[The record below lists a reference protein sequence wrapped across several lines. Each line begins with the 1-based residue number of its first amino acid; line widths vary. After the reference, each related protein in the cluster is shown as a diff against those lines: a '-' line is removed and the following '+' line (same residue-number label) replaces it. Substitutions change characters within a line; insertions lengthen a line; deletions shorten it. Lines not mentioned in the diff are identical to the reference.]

1 MKKEL
6 LEKYRNEM
14 KKNGK
19 SEKTI
24 NAYIFNVS
32 KFIEW
37 TEKSSGIEFD
47 GKISSMEINAYTSY
61 LTTVKKAALSTINAR
76 LSAIQ
81 SFCDF
86 LHYNYGMDSIKVQKK
101 KGKVTPKVEILN
113 KQELFQFLKF
123 TETASLLHKTII
135 YTFLNT
141 GMREEEVCNLELDDI
156 INLDS
161 TKCSYIIIRNGK
173 GGKYREIDIKGD
185 YKKLLREY
193 LAHRP
198 NTDSNKV
205 FIGERGALTP
215 NGVYKLVHRLGEK
228 IGLNVY
234 PHMLRHQFLTQLSKN
249 CTTAQDLKDLSEI
262 AGHSCIE
269 TTMKYYIS
277 GSSENKKRLT
287 SELNYFAD

>member
-1 MKKEL
+1 
-6 LEKYRNEM
+6 
-14 KKNGK
+14 
-19 SEKTI
+19 
-24 NAYIFNVS
+24 
-32 KFIEW
+32 
-37 TEKSSGIEFD
+37 
-47 GKISSMEINAYTSY
+47 
-61 LTTVKKAALSTINAR
+61 
-76 LSAIQ
+76 
-81 SFCDF
+81 
-86 LHYNYGMDSIKVQKK
+86 
-101 KGKVTPKVEILN
+101 
-113 KQELFQFLKF
+113 
-123 TETASLLHKTII
+123 
-135 YTFLNT
+135 
-141 GMREEEVCNLELDDI
+141 MREEEVCNLELDDI